1 MTVTLATSQLTLSI
15 STSTCS
21 RQRFTRLGVTT
32 VWLVTVSFTSY
43 CQQKNLASQLTL
55 ASCLICR
62 ATRTVFFEN
71 YDNAT
76 PALPIQAVSVNKT
89 RDWSDDGN
97 IMSERY
103 PLVEKALSE
112 GYARFRFKD
121 TSLLIWQQQ
130 QMELEQG
137 PPSNYLSRSQSTWY
151 SQYGNQ
157 AVVVRDKRTV
167 TVDPIADAGSS
178 RICLIM

>member
-21 RQRFTRLGVTT
+21 RQRFTRLDVTKE
-32 VWLVTVSFTSY
+32 WLVTVSFTSY
-43 CQQKNLASQLTL
+43 CQPENL

-97 IMSERY
+97 IMSGRY

-137 PPSNYLSRSQSTWY
+137 PPSNYLTRSQSTWY